1 MLHAASHSH
10 ALRAAHA
17 HTLETRGP
25 ARSTKR
31 RIALLDGPC
40 LGAGAA
46 MALNHWHPDAAIA
59 FSQHLETQKAGGK
72 AVEHQQKKK
81 TVEHLRIG
89 SGRMQMSFQNAHFL
103 GGYPGVGGSFYLP
116 RLRRHVGFYL
126 ALTGARINVEDA
138 LYAGAVTHYVQTH
151 RLDKLQKALTDSDF
165 NVSDEEV
172 MAIVDDFAVSAS
184 QLELIHQ
191 DPHFKA
197 HQDLPASSYYQRYV
211 LQGVPEPT
219 HLADNIDDIDR
230 CFGQPT
236 FQGLLEELRGTDS
249 PWGRS
254 ALARV
259 ESMSPTARKVTFA
272 LLRRGMACDN
282 LEECVRTEWRLAHR
296 SWPDLREGV
305 RAFEKEKDGKP
316 KWGEALSDEAVSALF
331 QPIDPA
337 LMSKLHLVQDHLKS
351 APGSSP

>member
-1 MLHAASHSH
+1 M
-10 ALRAAHA
+10 
-17 HTLETRGP
+17 
-25 ARSTKR
+25 
-31 RIALLDGPC
+31 
-40 LGAGAA
+40 LGA
-46 MALNHWHPDAAIA
+46 W
-59 FSQHLETQKAGGK
+59 QKAGGK

-236 FQGLLEELRGTDS
+236 F
-249 PWGRS
+249 P
-254 ALARV
+254 
-259 ESMSPTARKVTFA
+259 
-272 LLRRGMACDN
+272 
-282 LEECVRTEWRLAHR
+282 
-296 SWPDLREGV
+296 
-305 RAFEKEKDGKP
+305 
-316 KWGEALSDEAVSALF
+316 
-331 QPIDPA
+331 
-337 LMSKLHLVQDHLKS
+337 
-351 APGSSP
+351 SSSSI

>member
-1 MLHAASHSH
+1 L
-10 ALRAAHA
+10 
-17 HTLETRGP
+17 
-25 ARSTKR
+25 
-31 RIALLDGPC
+31 
-40 LGAGAA
+40 LGA
-46 MALNHWHPDAAIA
+46 W
-59 FSQHLETQKAGGK
+59 QKAGGK

-254 ALARV
+254 ALGPAAPMLLASFRV
-259 ESMSPTARKVTFA
+259 PA
-272 LLRRGMACDN
+272 LASTRLR
-282 LEECVRTEWRLAHR
+282 
-296 SWPDLREGV
+296 
-305 RAFEKEKDGKP
+305 
-316 KWGEALSDEAVSALF
+316 ALSRVLCSARATHGTKRGLRKGRGWVHTVCRAAVGEGTRTHA
-331 QPIDPA
+331 
-337 LMSKLHLVQDHLKS
+337 HTHTHTHTHTH
-351 APGSSP
+351 

>member
-1 MLHAASHSH
+1 M
-10 ALRAAHA
+10 
-17 HTLETRGP
+17 E
-25 ARSTKR
+25 
-31 RIALLDGPC
+31 
-40 LGAGAA
+40 
-46 MALNHWHPDAAIA
+46 
-59 FSQHLETQKAGGK
+59 Q
-72 AVEHQQKKK
+72 QQKKK

-89 SGRMQMSFQNAHFL
+89 SGRLQMSFQNAHFL
-103 GGYPGVGGSFYLP
+103 GGYPGAGGSFYLP

-197 HQDLPASSYYQRYV
+197 HQELPPSSYYQRYV

-230 CFGQPT
+230 CFGQRT
-236 FQGLLEELRGTDS
+236 LQGLLEELRATDS

-254 ALARV
+254 TLGPAVAAPAR
-259 ESMSPTARKVTFA
+259 PAHTCAR
-272 LLRRGMACDN
+272 
-282 LEECVRTEWRLAHR
+282 
-296 SWPDLREGV
+296 
-305 RAFEKEKDGKP
+305 
-316 KWGEALSDEAVSALF
+316 
-331 QPIDPA
+331 
-337 LMSKLHLVQDHLKS
+337 
-351 APGSSP
+351 